1 MLFRIDTFEMEGTTV
16 VQVKG
21 QLVGEGVAELERALQ
36 GVKAPLVVDLAF
48 LRTADAEGIKILR
61 SIVEDGG
68 ELRNASPYVQLL
80 LNREK

>member
-1 MLFRIDTFEMEGTTV
+1 
-16 VQVKG
+16 
-21 QLVGEGVAELERALQ
+21 
-36 GVKAPLVVDLAF
+36 VVDLAF